1 MMSKKF
7 PHFLWLALILVFA
20 VTSCHRPEGEWIDEF
35 AQDLSKLPNV
45 VSVTKEDSP
54 DFAAKFKVFFE
65 QPIDHDNPAA
75 GTFKQL
81 VYVCLEHPDSI
92 NVLITEGYY
101 AFDARS
107 PHELTTMFHG
117 NQIVVE
123 HRYYGESTINDP
135 DFRYNDA
142 ENSCDDLHEI
152 VSELKNL
159 LSRKWVS
166 TGRSKSGLTCNM
178 YRAYYPY
185 DVDVTVPYGSP
196 FCQSRYDDR
205 VAQALKTSIGTPE
218 ARAKVTAFQREVLSR
233 REVMARKWDSTA
245 TSQGV
250 QLKLTADKMLDINMM
265 DFKVGFWQFG
275 FDVNEI
281 PETTASDDEIF
292 NYLISIS
299 GPDAWDLNYDVN
311 KYYTEAYKE
320 LGHYAL
326 PTDGIED
333 LLVVDDYILQ
343 DFLKYA
349 FVPDGVPNTFST
361 AMHQKVDAF
370 LRQTDAKYIFIYG
383 GWDPWCYVGI
393 GPEYVRSNIHRYV
406 LPTGVHHTN
415 ISNFDPATQAEIKG
429 LLEKWMR

>member
-1 MMSKKF
+1 MKNRF
-7 PHFLWLALILVFA
+7 PHLIWMLLILVVV
-20 VTSCHRPEGEWIDEF
+20 VTSCHKPEGEWVDKF
-35 AQDLSKLPNV
+35 AGDLSKLPNV
-45 VSVTKEDSP
+45 VLVTEETTS
-54 DFAAKFKVFFE
+54 DFAVKFKVFFE
-65 QPIDHDNPAA
+65 QPIDHNNPGA

-81 VYVCLEHPDSI
+81 VYVCLTHPDSV

-101 AFDARS
+101 AFDANSR
-107 PHELTTMFHG
+107 HELATMLNG

-166 TGRSKSGLTCNM
+166 TGRSKSGLTSNM

-196 FCQSRYDDR
+196 FCQSRYDGR
-205 VAQALKTSIGTPE
+205 IAQALKTTIGTPE
-218 ARAKVTAFQREVLSR
+218 GRAKITAFQREVLSR

-245 TSQGV
+245 TAQGV
-250 QLKLTADKMLDINMM
+250 LLKLPANKMLDINMM
-265 DFKVGFWQFG
+265 DFKVAFWQYG

-326 PTDGIED
+326 PTDGLED

-343 DFLKYA
+343 DFLKYT
-349 FVPDGVPNTFST
+349 FVPDGVPNTYST
-361 AMHQKVDAF
+361 AMHQKVDEF
-370 LRQTDAKYIFIYG
+370 LHQTDAKYIFIYG
-383 GWDPWCYVGI
+383 SWDPWCYVGI
-393 GPEYVRSNIHRYV
+393 GPEYVRGNIHRYV
-406 LPTGVHHTN
+406 FPTGSHRTA
-415 ISNFDPATQAEIKG
+415 ISDFDPATQAEIKG
-429 LLEKWMR
+429 LLEKWLR

>member
-1 MMSKKF
+1 MDNKV
-7 PHFLWLALILVFA
+7 PHFLWIALVLVFA
-20 VTSCHRPEGEWIDEF
+20 ISSCHRPEGEWIDEF
-35 AQDLSKLPNV
+35 AQDLSQLPNV

-65 QPIDHDNPAA
+65 QPINHDNPAA

-81 VYVCLEHPDSI
+81 VYVCIEHPDSI

-142 ENSCDDLHEI
+142 ENSCDDLHAI
-152 VSELKNL
+152 VMELKSL
-159 LSRKWVS
+159 LSRKWIS

-185 DVDVTVPYGSP
+185 DVDVTIPYGSP

-205 VAQALKTSIGTPE
+205 VAQALRTIIGTSE

-245 TSQGV
+245 TAQGV
-250 QLKLTADKMLDINMM
+250 QLKLPANKMLDINMM

-275 FDVNEI
+275 FDVNDI
-281 PETTASDDEIF
+281 PESTASDDEIF

-299 GPDAWDLNYDVN
+299 GPDAWDFNSDVN

-326 PTDGIED
+326 PPDGIED

-343 DFLKYA
+343 DFLKYT

-429 LLEKWMR
+429 LLEKWLR

>member
-1 MMSKKF
+1 MKGKIHHCYLFFLLMM
-7 PHFLWLALILVFA
+7 VF
-20 VTSCHRPEGEWIDEF
+20 VGCHKPEDACINEF
-35 AQDLSKLPNV
+35 ARHLSKLPNV
-45 VSVTKEDSP
+45 VSVTREESP

-81 VYVCLEHPDSI
+81 VYVCLTHPDSV

-101 AFDARS
+101 AFDANKR
-107 PHELTTMFHG
+107 HELSTMLNG

-135 DFRYNDA
+135 SFRYNDA
-142 ENSCDDLHEI
+142 ESSCDDLHEI
-152 VSELKNL
+152 VSELKAL
-159 LSRKWVS
+159 LSGKWVS

-178 YRAYYPY
+178 YRTYYPY

-205 VAQALKTSIGTPE
+205 MAQALNTSIGTPE

-245 TSQGV
+245 TAQGV
-250 QLKLTADKMLDINMM
+250 LLKLPANKMLDINMM

-275 FDVNEI
+275 FDVNDI
-281 PETTASDDEIF
+281 PEATASDDEIF

-406 LPTGVHHTN
+406 LPTGFHRTT
-415 ISNFDPATQAEIKG
+415 ISDFDPATQAEIKG
-429 LLEKWMR
+429 LLEKWLR